1 MNDLE
6 TAIEEDSRIIRF
18 GTAIF
23 GRRTYPD
30 SYYWNNNKEA
40 NPQATQKQY
49 TVSKTL
55 IRPYFQGTKDRTP
68 AGNSGLA

>member
-6 TAIEEDSRIIRF
+6 TAIEEGSRIIRF

-23 GRRTYPD
+23 GRRPYPD
-30 SYYWNNNKEA
+30 SYYWNDHKEA
-40 NPQATQKQY
+40 NPQPTQKQY

-55 IRPYFQGTKDRTP
+55 IRPYFQGTKDRKS
-68 AGNSGLA
+68 AGDSGLA